1 MPDTLTTTARKR
13 LIGTLLVLPCT
24 IVLLLMMAYPVVQTF
39 FFSFS
44 NIELPGFK
52 LSFAGLGNFV
62 RAFTKPEVN
71 VVIRNTIVWT
81 VLSTTLRLLLG
92 LLCALI
98 MNANVRG
105 IGVLRVIALLPWTM
119 PIIVSSNSWRWMLAS
134 DYGVVNGTLRVL
146 GLDKLALNW
155 LASSQTALGSV
166 LVAST
171 WVGYAFIM
179 MMLLSALQSLPKELY
194 EAARID
200 GAKGP
205 QLFRYIT
212 LPGIKPVLLVVLT
225 LETISAINSFD
236 MIFVMT
242 GGGPGGSTE
251 IMGLFVYRLAFG
263 NFDFAAAS
271 AVSVVLILIAVAG
284 FLLYAPA
291 RAMFGK
297 TGGGEALCASARRPT
312 RGGDAPR
319 AGQAAS

>member
-13 LIGTLLVLPCT
+13 LIGALLVLPCT
-24 IVLLLMMAYPVVQTF
+24 IVLLLMMAYPVVNTF
-39 FFSFS
+39 LFSFS

-146 GLDKLALNW
+146 GLDKFALNW

-166 LVAST
+166 LIAST

-225 LETISAINSFD
+225 LEAISAINAFD

-271 AVSVVLILIAVAG
+271 AVSVVLILIAVVG

-291 RAMFGK
+291 RAMLGK
-297 TGGGEALCASARRPT
+297 TGEGEAP
-312 RGGDAPR
+312 
-319 AGQAAS
+319 

>member
-1 MPDTLTTTARKR
+1 MPDTLTTTARRR

-52 LSFAGLGNFV
+52 LSFARLDNFV
-62 RAFTKPEVN
+62 RAFTKPEVS

-81 VLSTTLRLLLG
+81 LLSTFFRLLLG
-92 LLCALI
+92 LLCALV
-98 MNANVRG
+98 MNANVPG
-105 IGVLRVIALLPWTM
+105 VGVLRVIALLPWTM

-134 DYGVVNGTLRVL
+134 DYGVINGTLKVL

-179 MMLLSALQSLPKELY
+179 MMLLSAMQALSKDLY

-200 GAKGP
+200 GARGF

-212 LPGIKPVLLVVLT
+212 LPGIRPVLLVVLT
-225 LETISAINSFD
+225 LETISAINAFD

-263 NFDFAAAS
+263 NFDFGAAS
-271 AVSVVLILIAVAG
+271 AVSVVLILIALVG
-284 FLLYAPA
+284 FSLYGPA
-291 RAMFGK
+291 RAMIGK
-297 TGGGEALCASARRPT
+297 KGDGTEGEAP
-312 RGGDAPR
+312 
-319 AGQAAS
+319 